1 MRPSNLEDLLDR
13 ALAAADV
20 TSGASWRDG
29 PLREEQRPV
38 AHSHAAADAG
48 ARPLGEAAHSRAA
61 PVAARLAAASGAAAP
76 VSNGAVGAQ
85 LDAALREVTAA
96 LRRGRVAHDGA
107 HEPVRLLAVRAA
119 AAGAEQRAAAT
130 AARAL
135 AARSEALRRRAQSLD
150 EERHAEEPA
159 AGWRWQERARPDDAE
174 ARAPHQLAVAR
185 VEPAARPAPAPVSR
199 PDSRAS
205 QSRGGLAHAAGTRR
219 LHALAAPQ
227 GAQNAL
233 LKRTARVAAA
243 WDEDDDES

>member
-1 MRPSNLEDLLDR
+1 MRPSNLEDALDR

-20 TSGASWRDG
+20 TSGASWREG
-29 PLREEQRPV
+29 PLREERP
-38 AHSHAAADAG
+38 AAYSHPAADAG
-48 ARPLGEAAHSRAA
+48 RPLSEATHSRAA

-96 LRRGRVAHDGA
+96 LRRGRIAHDGA

-135 AARSEALRRRAQSLD
+135 ATRSEAVRRRAQLLD
-150 EERHAEEPA
+150 EERLAAEPG
-159 AGWRWQERARPDDAE
+159 AGWHWRERARPDDAE
-174 ARAPHQLAVAR
+174 ARPPQQLAVAR
-185 VEPAARPAPAPVSR
+185 VEPAARHAPAGPAPASR
-199 PDSRAS
+199 LDSRS
-205 QSRGGLAHAAGTRR
+205 QAGGLAHAAGTRR
-219 LHALAAPQ
+219 LHALAVPQ
-227 GAQNAL
+227 GAHNAL

-243 WDEDDDES
+243 WDEDEDD